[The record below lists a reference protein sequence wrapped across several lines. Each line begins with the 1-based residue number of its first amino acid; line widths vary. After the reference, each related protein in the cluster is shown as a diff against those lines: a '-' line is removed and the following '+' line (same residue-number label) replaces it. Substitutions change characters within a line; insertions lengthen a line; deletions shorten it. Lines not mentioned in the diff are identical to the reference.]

1 VSAAAGSHDVSLRE
15 SARRLVRFV
24 GDARPMLGLALFI
37 AGTQSLLLA
46 PVALLVRRVFD
57 HSIPQ
62 QDSGEIV
69 LIAAATMAL
78 YVTSTALALVSR
90 RLAITVTERAVSR
103 LRVELLAR
111 LYELP
116 LEWHDKRDPGVLH
129 SVVVADGDRF
139 ELLATHL
146 AHSVIPASLTA
157 GGLAVVAVIINPLLA
172 GVVLAVAAVFVLGS
186 RRLAKRSRRAGR
198 GWHAHY
204 ARFSAETRVAL
215 RAMPLTKAHGGE
227 SWEMGRRRAQA
238 VDMAGSA
245 AEFGGARS
253 DYIAVINGAAGA
265 IGAIILLVGGL
276 EVVSGAITVGQLIAF
291 YAVGGLAMRQV
302 AVASSLANAHA
313 GAESLRQLEE
323 LLDAHAAEPYSG
335 TVVHEP
341 LGAVEMGGVT
351 FGYGTEPVLID
362 VDLEISPGEHVAL
375 LGPNGSG
382 KSTIVNLLIGL
393 YAPSQGEVT
402 IDGVPL
408 GEIDVRAFRRRIGIV
423 LQDPIILPGT
433 IAENIAY
440 SRDAPARAEIAAAA
454 QAATAAGFIEALPN
468 GYETQ
473 VGEEGVRLSGG
484 QRQRIAIAR
493 ALFGAPRLLILDEP
507 TTYLDH
513 AAILNLLETLNGLAN
528 APTVL
533 LVTHD
538 PAVAARA
545 DRVVHLRDGRIERIE
560 AGHELGA
567 SWELAP
573 VPEMGRD
580 RPPRSSA
587 AAAQDHTPRAAGVAP
602 EGEPVHPHGFDVAEA
617 GVEGHLRERLD

>member
-1 VSAAAGSHDVSLRE
+1 VTTSQVSQDVSLRE
-15 SARRLVRFV
+15 SARRLIRFV
-24 GDARPMLGLALFI
+24 GDARPMLGLALLI

-57 HSIPQ
+57 HSIPHR
-62 QDSGEIV
+62 DSREIV
-69 LIAAATMAL
+69 LIAVATMLL
-78 YVTSTALALVSR
+78 YVTSTGLALVSR

-103 LRVELLAR
+103 LRIELLAR

-146 AHSVIPASLTA
+146 AHSVIPATLTA
-157 GGLAVVAVIINPLLA
+157 GGLGVVAVVINPLLA
-172 GVVLAVAAVFVLGS
+172 AVVLVVAAIFVLGS
-186 RRLAKRSRRAGR
+186 RRLAKRSRRSGR
-198 GWHAHY
+198 AWHAY
-204 ARFSAETRVAL
+204 FARFSTETRVAL

-227 SWEMGRRRAQA
+227 SWEMGRRRTQA
-238 VDMAGSA
+238 EDMAASA
-245 AEFGGARS
+245 AKFGGARS

-265 IGAIILLVGGL
+265 IGAVILLVGGL
-276 EVVSGAITVGQLIAF
+276 QVVAGDVTVGELIAF

-323 LLDAHAAEPYSG
+323 LLDAHAAEPYKG
-335 TVVHEP
+335 TLVHEP
-341 LGAVEMGGVT
+341 RGAVEMSGVT
-351 FGYGTEPVLID
+351 FGYGTEPVLVD
-362 VDLEISPGEHVAL
+362 VDLEIRPGEHIAL

-393 YAPSQGEVT
+393 YAPSEGEVT

-440 SRDAPARAEIAAAA
+440 SREPASHEEIASAAR
-454 QAATAAGFIEALPN
+454 AATAAGFIDALPN

-493 ALFGAPRLLILDEP
+493 ALFGSPRLLILDEP

-513 AAILNLLETLNGLAN
+513 AAILELLETLNGLRN

-545 DRVVHLRDGRIERIE
+545 DRVVHLRDGRIEQIE
-560 AGHELGA
+560 AGE
-567 SWELAP
+567 SP
-573 VPEMGRD
+573 SRVP
-580 RPPRSSA
+580 
-587 AAAQDHTPRAAGVAP
+587 AG
-602 EGEPVHPHGFDVAEA
+602 
-617 GVEGHLRERLD
+617 